1 MKREIDNMKIK
12 VGDIIETSIQTV
24 AFGGNGIGRI
34 NNVVIFVPFTVDG
47 DVVAVEI
54 TEVKKKYLR
63 GKIKKI
69 LVPSPQ
75 RVEPRCPYF
84 SKCGGCQYQHILY
97 EYQLEIKQKQVVES
111 FERIGKL
118 QTPFIKEIIPSPESF
133 GYRGKADCHVV
144 FSRGQ
149 TPKIG
154 FMDVEGSKLVAVER
168 CELMEET
175 INRALQ
181 DIRDDLI
188 TGKTKIHDERQIIWS
203 EIPGEEKVAGT
214 PEHVTRKVKGKS
226 LIVPYK
232 GFFQANFFLLDTL
245 VDCVM
250 EMGGLTG
257 SETVMDCYCGSGL
270 FSLFLAGYVRQ
281 VLGIELYRKSVEYA
295 RLNYKNHG
303 ISNTDVFRGDV
314 KHVVKNEII
323 AKRITIDLVILD
335 PPRIGCDK
343 ELLSGIAKLKPE
355 KIIYISCNP
364 ATQARDIR
372 YLTDKGFSLM
382 ALQPIDMFPQT
393 KHIEVIAVLEK
404 S

>member
-1 MKREIDNMKIK
+1 MNIK
-12 VGDIIETSIQTV
+12 VGNIIETRIHTV
-24 AFGGNGIGRI
+24 AFGGDGIGRI
-34 NNVVIFVPFTVDG
+34 HNMVIFVPFTVDG
-47 DVVAVEI
+47 DLVEVEI
-54 TEVKKKYLR
+54 TGVKKKYLR

-84 SKCGGCQYQHILY
+84 SECGGCQYQHILY
-97 EYQLEIKQKQVVES
+97 EHQLEIKQRQVVES

-118 QTPFIKEIIPSPESF
+118 KIPFTKEILPSPESF
-133 GYRGKADCHVV
+133 GYRGKADFHVG

-154 FMDVEGSKLVAVER
+154 FMDVEGSKLVAVAQ

-181 DIRDDLI
+181 DIRDALI
-188 TGKTKIHDERQIIWS
+188 TGKTKIHDEREIIWS
-203 EIPGEEKVAGT
+203 EICGEERVAGT
-214 PEHVTRKVKGKS
+214 PEHVTREVKGKS

-232 GFFQANFFLLDTL
+232 GFFQANFFLVDSL

-250 EMGGLTG
+250 EMGALAG
-257 SETVMDCYCGSGL
+257 SETVLDCYCGSGL
-270 FSLFLAGYVRQ
+270 FSFFLAGHVGQLY
-281 VLGIELYRKSVEYA
+281 GIEIDGKSAKCA
-295 RLNYKNHG
+295 RLNYKNYA
-303 ISNTDVFRGDV
+303 ISNAAVFRGDV
-314 KHVVKNEII
+314 KDVLRGEII
-323 AKRITIDLVILD
+323 AREIDVDVVFLD
-335 PPRIGCDK
+335 PPRIGCGRD
-343 ELLSGIAKLKPE
+343 LLSDIVDLNPG
-355 KIIYISCNP
+355 KIIYVACNP
-364 ATQARDIR
+364 ATQARDVR
-372 YLTDKGFSLM
+372 YLTDKGFSLR

>member
-1 MKREIDNMKIK
+1 MNIK
-12 VGDIIETSIQTV
+12 VGDIIETTINTV
-24 AFGGNGIGRI
+24 AFGGDGIGRI
-34 NNVVIFVPFTVDG
+34 DNVVIFVPFTVDG
-47 DVVAVEI
+47 DVVEVEI

-69 LVPSPQ
+69 LAPSPQ
-75 RVEPRCPYF
+75 RVEPKCLYF

-97 EYQLEIKQKQVVES
+97 EYQLEIKQRQVVES

-118 QTPFIKEIIPSPESF
+118 KIPFIKEIIPSPESF

-149 TPKIG
+149 TPEIG
-154 FMDVEGSKLVAVER
+154 FMDVEGGELVAVER

-188 TGKTKIHDERQIIWS
+188 AGRTKIHDERQIVWS

-214 PEHVTRKVKGKS
+214 PVHVTRKVKGKS
-226 LIVPYK
+226 LIVPYN
-232 GFFQANFFLLDTL
+232 GFFQANIFLLDTL

-250 EMGGLTG
+250 EMGALAG
-257 SETVMDCYCGSGL
+257 SETVLDCHCGSGL
-270 FSLFLAGYVRQ
+270 FSFFLAGYVRQ
-281 VLGIELYRKSVEYA
+281 VLGIELDRKSVEYA

-303 ISNTDVFRGDV
+303 ISNADVFRGDV
-314 KHVVKNEII
+314 KTVVKNEII
-323 AKRITIDLVILD
+323 EKRINIDLVILD

-343 ELLSGIAKLKPE
+343 DLLSGIAKLKPG

-372 YLTDKGFSLM
+372 YLTDKGFSLR

>member
-1 MKREIDNMKIK
+1 MDIK
-12 VGDIIETSIQTV
+12 VGNIIEARIHTV
-24 AFGGNGIGRI
+24 AFGGDGIGRI
-34 NNVVIFVPFTVDG
+34 DNIVIFVPFTVDG
-47 DVVAVEI
+47 DVVEVEI
-54 TEVKKKYLR
+54 TGVQKKYLR
-63 GKIKKI
+63 GKLKKI
-69 LVPSPQ
+69 LTPSPQ
-75 RVEPRCPYF
+75 RVEPRCLYF

-97 EYQLEIKQKQVVES
+97 EYQLEIKKRQVVES

-118 QTPFIKEIIPSPESF
+118 KIPFTKEIIPSPESF
-133 GYRGKADCHVV
+133 GYRGKAEYRV
-144 FSRGQ
+144 SIGKSQ
-149 TPKIG
+149 QPEIG
-154 FMDVEGSKLVAVER
+154 FMDVEGSKLVTVER

-203 EIPGEEKVAGT
+203 EISGEEKAAGT

-226 LIVPYK
+226 LLVPYK
-232 GFFQANFFLLDTL
+232 GFFQANLSLVDTL

-257 SETVMDCYCGSGL
+257 AETILDCHCGSGL
-270 FSLFLAGYVRQ
+270 FSLFLAGHAGQ
-281 VLGIELYRKSVEYA
+281 VYGIEIDGRSAKYA

-303 ISNTDVFRGDV
+303 ISNAAVFRGDV
-314 KHVVKNEII
+314 KDVVKDEIT
-323 AKRITIDLVILD
+323 AKMINIDLVILD
-335 PPRIGCDK
+335 PPRIGCSGDV
-343 ELLSGIAKLKPE
+343 LSGIVDLKPE
-355 KIIYISCNP
+355 KIIYVACNP

-372 YLTDKGFSLM
+372 YLTDKGFSLR